1 MDPRSIAD
9 QNKLEDE
16 NFQVFNYSLEIY
28 NGWLIDFE
36 KFFGIET
43 PDKGTDLSLKWER
56 IRVF

>member
-28 NGWLIDFE
+28 NG
-36 KFFGIET
+36 
-43 PDKGTDLSLKWER
+43 
-56 IRVF
+56 

>member
-28 NGWLIDFE
+28 NGWLRDFE
-36 KFFGIET
+36 KFCWDRE
-43 PDKGTDLSLKWER
+43 SR
-56 IRVF
+56 